1 MREIRTKG
9 NVLLLNGKPL
19 YLRGYGDDN
28 IEVLTGVPPASKEVY
43 RKRLQ
48 LAKSFGF
55 NAVRFHSMT
64 PMREFFEAADEVG
77 IFVMAEL
84 PVAYT
89 QYFLP
94 HKEFLR
100 RELHEILLAHWNH
113 PSFLSLALGNEFNL
127 SWLKSEAERKEFLA
141 TVAEFYSYAKQLDP
155 ARLILSNDGYVMRPT
170 DMASLFRDF
179 PKDVPTVRHEF
190 GSYYCSL
197 PDTSLLTKF
206 TGVIIPTWLEA
217 KKAWVESN
225 GLSDRYSVYLR
236 NSQRLQHLGRKYQI
250 ERARLNPDVT
260 GYHYWLIT
268 DFPGGTGEGDSWE
281 EGWFDY
287 FWQPKGITP
296 SEGKEINT
304 PVLLMISA
312 GVNDR
317 TFWSG
322 EIKSFDVIVSNY
334 GNESIQNGTL
344 KWKLMAGDR
353 VQLESTVAGVNAPL
367 GQVTRAATL
376 EMGGT
381 LSGNQ
386 KLELVLELSHGQS
399 AFVNRWSF
407 WAFPKGRLLRT
418 SEMPV
423 ASLVKWA
430 GLSRLY
436 PFIQH
441 GTPARDPG
449 SLLIATS
456 LSGES
461 LQFLQGGGR
470 VLLLT
475 DRSSFERSSEST
487 FLPASGGALGT
498 LISDHPALKGFPS
511 EGFCDLQFFNL
522 LEGAYAYPLDDWP
535 KEMVPLVGG
544 IRTTTGFLSKTK
556 NLSRVGYLFEAKVG
570 KGKLLVSTLR
580 IRDNFD
586 EAYPE
591 AISLF
596 DHLLRY
602 ATSQGFEP
610 QFEMAPEQL
619 RRLRVQ

>member
-1 MREIRTKG
+1 MREITTQG

-28 IEVLTGVPPASKEVY
+28 IEVLTGVPPASKDVY

-94 HKEFLR
+94 HKAFLR
-100 RELHEILLAHWNH
+100 NELKEILLAHRNH

-127 SWLKSEAERKEFLA
+127 SWLKSEAERKEFFA

-155 ARLILSNDGYVMRPT
+155 TRLILSNDGYVMRPT

-197 PDTSLLTKF
+197 PDISLLTRF

-225 GLSDRYSVYLR
+225 RLSDRYSVYLR

-260 GYHYWLIT
+260 GYHHWLIT

-296 SEGKEINT
+296 SEGKEINN

-322 EIKSFDVIVSNY
+322 DIKSFDVIVSNY
-334 GNESIQNGTL
+334 GNEPIQNGTL
-344 KWKLMAGDR
+344 KWKLMSGDR

-407 WAFPKGRLLRT
+407 WTFPKGRLLRT

-423 ASLVKWA
+423 TSLVKWA

-441 GTPARDPG
+441 GTPAQ
-449 SLLIATS
+449 A
-456 LSGES
+456 SGELAHCDIAQRRVVAILGRWRKS
-461 LQFLQGGGR
+461 LTPGR
-470 VLLLT
+470 
-475 DRSSFERSSEST
+475 
-487 FLPASGGALGT
+487 
-498 LISDHPALKGFPS
+498 
-511 EGFCDLQFFNL
+511 
-522 LEGAYAYPLDDWP
+522 
-535 KEMVPLVGG
+535 KEFV
-544 IRTTTGFLSKTK
+544 
-556 NLSRVGYLFEAKVG
+556 
-570 KGKLLVSTLR
+570 
-580 IRDNFD
+580 
-586 EAYPE
+586 
-591 AISLF
+591 
-596 DHLLRY
+596 
-602 ATSQGFEP
+602 
-610 QFEMAPEQL
+610 
-619 RRLRVQ
+619 